1 MFIFTVFFMK
11 KNSFLIKSILSFL
24 LIWCLFS
31 VGFSATTQ
39 KWLDILQQLEDDGR
53 TNDEIRVAM
62 EDLWYNANEYLW
74 TWESSLKVIIADSNT
89 KSTWWD
95 IIDQLEKDWRTDT
108 EIKQAIEDLL
118 TNSSLYISTN
128 NLNSTSYT
136 EFTATSSKYISRSC
150 KPYNIEYISSLN
162 AYTSPDLNKKEY
174 FVSIDYLKRYVDSKN
189 AQNAECY
196 TNRSRITTSYADT
209 NSWTNRYIA
218 PNWKI
223 YFISELN
230 WLYTSNELSSPKS
243 FSTIDE
249 LKNYI
254 KTRNPLI
261 SMWTTTQA
269 QNTTTSNYLYPQS
282 EESYQ
287 TNGTGDDNVISDL
300 RKELWI

>member
-1 MFIFTVFFMK
+1 MK
-11 KNSFLIKSILSFL
+11 DNNILIKSILSCL

-31 VGFSATTQ
+31 VSFSATTQ
-39 KWLDILQQLEDDGR
+39 KWRDIFNQLEDDWR
-53 TNDEIRVAM
+53 TDDETRVAM
-62 EDLWYNANEYLW
+62 KDLWYNANEYLW
-74 TWESSLKVIIADSNT
+74 TWESNLKVIVADSNT

-95 IIDQLEKDWRTDT
+95 IIDQLEKDWRTDE

-118 TNSSLYISTN
+118 TNSRLYISTN
-128 NLNSTSYT
+128 NLNSTSHT
-136 EFTATSSKYISRSC
+136 EPSSSLSKYISRSC
-150 KPYNIEYISSLN
+150 KPYNIEYNSSLN
-162 AYTSPDLNKKEY
+162 IYTSPDLNKKEY
-174 FVSIDYLKRYVDSKN
+174 FVNIDYLKRYVDSKN

-196 TNRSRITTSYADT
+196 TNRSWITTSYTDT
-209 NSWTNRYIA
+209 SNSKDRYIA

-230 WLYTSNELSSPKS
+230 WLYTSNELSFPKS

-261 SMWTTTQA
+261 SMWTTPT
-269 QNTTTSNYLYPQS
+269 QNTIVSNYT
-282 EESYQ
+282 Q
-287 TNGTGDDNVISDL
+287 TENNPETTYEIENNDNAISDL